1 VLFLKSNNRLP
12 GVVSEEPAIR
22 AYLSLFGLFFAVVSL
37 SEIYFLLNFF
47 GFISVQHCFFLDLLQ
62 LVECL
67 VLCVILLPGSFHLEL
82 ETKYV

>member
-1 VLFLKSNNRLP
+1 VLFLKSSNRLP
-12 GVVSEEPAIR
+12 AIH
-22 AYLSLFGLFFAVVSL
+22 AYLSLFGMFFAVVSV

-47 GFISVQHCFFLDLLQ
+47 SFISVQYCFFPDLLQ

-82 ETKYV
+82 GTKYV